1 MTRLLLDQGLP
12 RGAAPLLRKAGF
24 DTLHAGECGLAT
36 ARDATILEVART
48 DERVVVTL
56 DADFHMLLAIH
67 GVSSPSVIRIR
78 REGLQAEAM
87 AMLIVE
93 VCARVAEDL
102 DAGAMVTV
110 DAKSVRVH
118 RLRR

>member
-48 DERVVVTL
+48 DKRVV
-56 DADFHMLLAIH
+56 
-67 GVSSPSVIRIR
+67 
-78 REGLQAEAM
+78 
-87 AMLIVE
+87 
-93 VCARVAEDL
+93 
-102 DAGAMVTV
+102 
-110 DAKSVRVH
+110 
-118 RLRR
+118 